1 MEHWTKEEKNQVLRA
16 SDEERLSKLHDSIAL
31 SKWRTQYHIQT
42 VTGLLNDP
50 NGFCFFNK
58 KWHLFYQWFPFGAVH
73 GTKHWYHVVSRDLIH
88 WQNLGMALEPDLE
101 FDNRG
106 CYSGSAFPK
115 EEYLYLLYTGNH
127 QEPNGNRIPY
137 QMIAALNKRGSI
149 TKLKHPIIEPNK
161 NYTEHQRDP
170 KIFYENGMYWMLL
183 GAQDKAERGKMLLYK
198 SKQIAIGWE
207 FAGELK
213 IKGYPSFGYMVECPD
228 IEKIGDQ
235 WLLLFSPQGYAAKG
249 DEFRNAYQNVY
260 LIGDLDLNK
269 LEFVPKCPYKELDR
283 GFDFYAAQCAN
294 QSEYKNTAI
303 LIGWLGCSDYKYPAT
318 DDEGWAGLLT
328 LPRELTIE
336 NGKLQQRPIRT
347 SEELKGEIVFEALHG
362 SINKDTMHGR
372 TPAACI
378 MQMENPGSNAFE
390 LGLYSKTMKKG
401 FSIVYD
407 NNHQYFTIDRG
418 DLENQCN
425 VAYGTN
431 RRIKLE
437 NGLKSLE
444 IFVDCSAVEI
454 FINRGEYVMSSRMFP
469 NPDEHLIRMRGKDVS
484 LTIWQAKKAIED
496 NFKI

>member
-115 EEYLYLLYTGNH
+115 DEYLYLLYTGNH

-183 GAQDKAERGKMLLYK
+183 GAQDKEERGKMLLYK

-269 LEFVPKCPYKELDR
+269 LEFVPKGPYKELDR

-362 SINKDTMHGR
+362 SINKDTVHGR

-378 MQMENPGSNAFE
+378 MQMENPDSNAFE